1 MVQKIRTCV
10 IVILTIIDFI
20 GIISI
25 FISLSMYKE
34 NHLYY
39 RKKFNEIS
47 KNNTHLEENYMNAHF
62 NNIGTKEKIKF
73 KEIIK
78 KNNNYNNNLKLS
90 YHSSFYYDSILL
102 LNVLFLFFLFHLLIS
117 FIVGDN
123 ECCNCCQRG
132 CNNNS
137 NCDCNCNNSQ
147 GNGGVELIV
156 WIIIIC
162 IVFIIYFLTKL
173 CGKHLARYI
182 SLYFISFINFLI
194 FFISVISIGEGGIN
208 IIINIIISLIL
219 FLCNLLGTILPN
231 LKKCENLR
239 YKYIS
244 RPPVIHYPQHTQ
256 LYQNNNIIVSN
267 NLQSTGNI
275 TNYPVPIV
283 NNEYSVNQQI
293 QNSIS
298 SSINNSSIDS
308 GNLSNQKIIN
318 NEDMGIPP
326 LPNQVLP
333 SEQEIYSTSSKM

>member
-1 MVQKIRTCV
+1 MIQKIRTCV
-10 IVILTIIDFI
+10 IVILAIIDFI

-34 NHLYY
+34 NNLYY
-39 RKKFNEIS
+39 REKLNEIS

-78 KNNNYNNNLKLS
+78 SNNNYNNLKLS
-90 YHSSFYYDSILL
+90 YHSSFYFDSILL
-102 LNVLFLFFLFHLLIS
+102 LNILFLFFLFHLLTS

-123 ECCNCCQRG
+123 DCCKCCQSG
-132 CNNNS
+132 CNIG
-137 NCDCNCNNSQ
+137 NCDCNNSQ
-147 GNGGVELIV
+147 GNGGAQLIV
-156 WIIIIC
+156 CLIILC

-182 SLYFISFINFLI
+182 SLSFISLINFLI
-194 FFISVISIGEGGIN
+194 FFISVISIYEGGMS

-219 FLCNLLGTILPN
+219 FLCNLFGMILPN

-239 YKYIS
+239 YKYINM
-244 RPPVIHYPQHTQ
+244 PPVINYPQDTQ
-256 LYQNNNIIVSN
+256 LYQNNNIIVN
-267 NLQSTGNI
+267 NNSQTTGNI

-283 NNEYSVNQQI
+283 KNEFSINQQI
-293 QNSIS
+293 QNNIS

-308 GNLSNQKIIN
+308 DNLSNRKIIN

-326 LPNQVLP
+326 LPNQDLP